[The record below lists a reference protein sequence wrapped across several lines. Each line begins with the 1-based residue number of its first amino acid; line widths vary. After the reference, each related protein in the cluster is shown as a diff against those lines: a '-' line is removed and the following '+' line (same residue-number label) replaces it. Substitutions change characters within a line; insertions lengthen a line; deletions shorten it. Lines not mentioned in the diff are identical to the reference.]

1 MHISFNGRRVVIA
14 GGSRGIGRSIAL
26 GFAAAGADV
35 SICARGPDKLRQTA
49 EELRK
54 LGARVHESVCDLSD
68 GPAVLDYV
76 EAAADTLGGIDV
88 LVNNASGF
96 GRSDDEEGW
105 AASIDVDLM
114 ATVRASRAA
123 LPHLERSRGSIVHVS
138 SISGLAPSV
147 RTPPYGAIKAALIQY
162 TMTQAAALAGAE
174 IGHDDI
180 EVGDGA
186 QHGTAPLGIGLPGAG
201 EPHALGGPI
210 EQDHAEPAF
219 QVGHAPAD
227 GGGGNALPL
236 GSAAD
241 GAGFGQKED
250 EPRRNAI
257 EWCHMG
263 FLTGHHT
270 HRRRIGNR

>member
-162 TMTQAAALAGAE
+162 TMTQAAALAAKGVRVNCVAP
-174 IGHDDI
+174 GSI
-180 EVGDGA
+180 EFPGGVWDEARRRNPELYERIRDGIPSGRMGRPEEVA
-186 QHGTAPLGIGLPGAG
+186 NAVLFLASDLASWVTGQTL
-201 EPHALGGPI
+201 
-210 EQDHAEPAF
+210 
-219 QVGHAPAD
+219 VVD
-227 GGGGNALPL
+227 GGQR
-236 GSAAD
+236 
-241 GAGFGQKED
+241 FG
-250 EPRRNAI
+250 
-257 EWCHMG
+257 
-263 FLTGHHT
+263 
-270 HRRRIGNR
+270 

>member
-162 TMTQAAALAGAE
+162 TMTQAAALAAKGVRVNCVAP
-174 IGHDDI
+174 GSI
-180 EVGDGA
+180 EFPGGVWDEARRRNPELYERIRDGIPSGRMGRPEEVA
-186 QHGTAPLGIGLPGAG
+186 NAVLFLASDLASWITGQTL
-201 EPHALGGPI
+201 
-210 EQDHAEPAF
+210 
-219 QVGHAPAD
+219 VVD
-227 GGGGNALPL
+227 GGQR
-236 GSAAD
+236 
-241 GAGFGQKED
+241 FG
-250 EPRRNAI
+250 
-257 EWCHMG
+257 
-263 FLTGHHT
+263 
-270 HRRRIGNR
+270 

>member
-76 EAAADTLGGIDV
+76 EAAADSLGGIDV

-162 TMTQAAALAGAE
+162 TMTQAAALAAKGVRVNCVAP
-174 IGHDDI
+174 GSI
-180 EVGDGA
+180 EFPGGVWDEARRRNPELYERIRDGIPSGRMGRPEEVA
-186 QHGTAPLGIGLPGAG
+186 NAVLFLASDLASWVTGQTL
-201 EPHALGGPI
+201 
-210 EQDHAEPAF
+210 
-219 QVGHAPAD
+219 VVD
-227 GGGGNALPL
+227 GGQR
-236 GSAAD
+236 
-241 GAGFGQKED
+241 FG
-250 EPRRNAI
+250 
-257 EWCHMG
+257 
-263 FLTGHHT
+263 
-270 HRRRIGNR
+270 